1 MTLCFSS
8 PTSLSLSPLSLS
20 LPLPLNV
27 YQVHEEFWRGTLDDA
42 AAEFTERK
50 PRGEITLVIEGLSG
64 GQGAPGGFGG

>member
-1 MTLCFSS
+1 M
-8 PTSLSLSPLSLS
+8 
-20 LPLPLNV
+20 